1 MRLVRE
7 GNSLF
12 LEILESREVS
22 FILPLHGNTTHGDTL
37 RSYLGR
43 PVRPTEDLYCL
54 WTRMMEEENV
64 LYVSIIIVY
73 NCFFIHFFS
82 IDNIYT
88 CILMF

>member
-22 FILPLHGNTTHGDTL
+22 FILPFHGDTL
-37 RSYLGR
+37 RSYSGR
-43 PVRPTEDLYCL
+43 PVRVTEDLYCL

-64 LYVSIIIVY
+64 LHVSIIIVY

-82 IDNIYT
+82 IDNNIYT

>member
-22 FILPLHGNTTHGDTL
+22 FILPFHGDTL

-43 PVRPTEDLYCL
+43 PVRVIEDLYCL

-64 LYVSIIIVY
+64 YVSIIIVY

-82 IDNIYT
+82 IDINIYI